1 MHDHSRRIEV
11 VREWVLKA
19 ENDFTN
25 AVHTLKLKE
34 KCPTDTVCFHA
45 QQAVEKYLKALLVF
59 KNIDFRKTHDIC
71 ELMAMLPQELQ
82 PALSGSEQDLL
93 TDYATD
99 SRYPGIYE
107 PITLS
112 EAREAVAIMKR
123 ARKQMRTCLPKEA
136 LRKEKQ

>member
-1 MHDHSRRIEV
+1 MPGHSRSIEV

-59 KNIDFRKTHDIC
+59 KNLDFR
-71 ELMAMLPQELQ
+71 
-82 PALSGSEQDLL
+82 
-93 TDYATD
+93 
-99 SRYPGIYE
+99 
-107 PITLS
+107 
-112 EAREAVAIMKR
+112 
-123 ARKQMRTCLPKEA
+123 
-136 LRKEKQ
+136 